1 MIEFDSKLSLQLDEA
16 THKAEQGSSLWAT
29 IKAILERIIF
39 EERE

>member
-1 MIEFDSKLSLQLDEA
+1 MIQFNHDLSLALDESI
-16 THKAEQGSSLWAT
+16 HKAEQGSSLWAT